1 MVKRLSET
9 AAKGILGVAGDNTDN
24 GQIRAD
30 EFLPELRGRKAIK
43 KYREMRDNDSTIG
56 AVMYAVEQILR
67 DVDLYVQPVDD
78 SEAAKAEADF
88 VESVLEDM
96 DHSLDD
102 HIAEALAFLSY
113 GFSWFEVVYKR
124 RVGPSE
130 RSDKK
135 RSKYTDGRIGVRKI
149 ASRAPWTIS
158 KFDVDR
164 TTGDVLGIEQTIGG
178 FNNKNYIPVNK
189 SIYYRTTS
197 INGDPSGRSI
207 LRNAYTS
214 YEYLNNL
221 QAIEAI
227 AVERELAG
235 IPVARIP
242 AEYLSAGASAE
253 QAQFVNSLRQILRD
267 VKFNEQGYIITPS
280 DTYLDKDGSP
290 TNIRLVDIELM
301 ASNGKRNIDI
311 DPIVRRYQHDIARS
325 VLSEFLLLG
334 SQGGSYA
341 LSKSKTD
348 LFLRALESYIQA
360 VVDVLN
366 KQLVERL
373 WQLNGL
379 PYDLMPK
386 IVAGD
391 VAPHDLKELGSYLR
405 NLNGANI
412 NLSSQPEIVDALL
425 SNAELPPLDREIY
438 AEGLEAERL
447 MSQARA
453 DYYDGPDNNVVGA
466 PQNNAD
472 TEEDE
477 EEPTKKSDKEILE
490 EELLKASLEFLK
502 NDKRN

>member
-1 MVKRLSET
+1 MVKKLSE
-9 AAKGILGVAGDNTDN
+9 AQAKATLGVAGDNTGN

-30 EFLPELRGRKAIK
+30 EFLPDLRGRKAIK

-67 DVDLYVQPVDD
+67 DVELKVAPADD
-78 SEAAKAEADF
+78 SEAAKREADF
-88 VESVLEDM
+88 IKSVLDDM
-96 DHSLDD
+96 EHSLDD
-102 HIAEALAFLSY
+102 HIAEAIAYLSY
-113 GFSWFEVVYKR
+113 GFMPFEVVYKR

-149 ASRAPWTIS
+149 AARAPWTINR
-158 KFDVDR
+158 FDVDQI
-164 TTGDVLGIEQTIGG
+164 TGDVLGIEQSVGNY
-178 FNNKNYIPVNK
+178 NNKNYIPINK
-189 SIYYRTTS
+189 CLYYRTTS
-197 INGDPSGRSI
+197 LNGDPSGRSI

-235 IPVARIP
+235 IPHARIP
-242 AEYLSAGASAE
+242 AEYLGPDASAA
-253 QAQFVNSLRQILRD
+253 QAQFVSTLKQILRD

-280 DTYLDKDGSP
+280 DTYMDKDGSP

-360 VVDVLN
+360 IVDVLN

-373 WQLNGL
+373 WELNGL
-379 PYDLMPK
+379 PYDLMPTIK
-386 IVAGD
+386 AGD
-391 VAPHDLKELGSYLR
+391 VAPHDLREIAAFLR

-412 NLSSQPEIVDALL
+412 DVSNHPEVISDLMDI
-425 SNAELPPLDREIY
+425 AELNYDPEAGVQPPAREIPN
-438 AEGLEAERL
+438 GT
-447 MSQARA
+447 
-453 DYYDGPDNNVVGA
+453 GA
-466 PQNNAD
+466 
-472 TEEDE
+472 
-477 EEPTKKSDKEILE
+477 
-490 EELLKASLEFLK
+490 
-502 NDKRN
+502 